1 MGNDCKCCKENENQ
15 YEINVPDYYSSN
27 DYIDITNSSKK
38 KSETIIELFISDGVS
53 NFNWE
58 FHNYQYISEIVD
70 RIKKE
75 TNIRNEIQLLA
86 NSEVLSMNEK
96 IGNKL
101 HDKDLVIYIE
111 VKKYRFNSSNDY
123 TNITNPLKKKSE
135 TIIELFI
142 SNGVSNFN
150 WEFHNYQ
157 YISEIADRIKK
168 ETNIRN
174 TIQLIANTE
183 VLLMNEKIGNKL
195 HDKDLVIYHEFFP
208 GGKYFN

>member
-75 TNIRNEIQLLA
+75 TNIRKEIQLIA
-86 NSEVLSMNEK
+86 NAEVLPKNEK

-101 HDKDLVIYIE
+101 HDKDLVIYC
-111 VKKYRFNSSNDY
+111 
-123 TNITNPLKKKSE
+123 
-135 TIIELFI
+135 
-142 SNGVSNFN
+142 
-150 WEFHNYQ
+150 
-157 YISEIADRIKK
+157 
-168 ETNIRN
+168 
-174 TIQLIANTE
+174 
-183 VLLMNEKIGNKL
+183 
-195 HDKDLVIYHEFFP
+195 EFFI